1 MANYKQYLYTK
12 GTAADSDFSAAPA
25 FGKIRVGSSH
35 LFWKSVC
42 RWYSIPL
49 PDLQRSYRRVEQGFG
64 RLCCGG
70 RNFVIEWLVLV
81 LCDGR
86 ELVLHIGDDV
96 KKDPEALMEHLQRAH
111 PQIQYGKVYT
121 ECSENS

>member
-12 GTAADSDFSAAPA
+12 GTAADSDFSVAPA

-35 LFWKSVC
+35 LFWKSGF

-49 PDLQRSYRRVEQGFG
+49 TDLRRIYRRVEQVFG

-81 LCDGR
+81 LSDGR

-96 KKDPEALMEHLQRAH
+96 KKDAEALMEHLQSAH